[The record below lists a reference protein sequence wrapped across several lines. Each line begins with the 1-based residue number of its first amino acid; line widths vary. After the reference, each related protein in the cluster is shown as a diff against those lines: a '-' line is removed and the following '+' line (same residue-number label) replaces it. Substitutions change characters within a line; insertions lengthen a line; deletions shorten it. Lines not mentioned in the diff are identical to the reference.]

1 MNQTFLTIILTI
13 IFAPILLAF
22 FYGTERG
29 KKDLKDLKDASED
42 LKRLNRELNISDRN
56 KNSLDKKKPSIKKK
70 SSIFVKED
78 LKKEELND

>member
-1 MNQTFLTIILTI
+1 MNETFWAIILTI
-13 IFAPILLAF
+13 IFAPIVLAF

-29 KKDLKDLKDASED
+29 KKDLKDLKDASEE
-42 LKRLNRELNISDRN
+42 LKSFTRELNSSDRN
-56 KNSLDKKKPSIKKK
+56 KNNLKKKK

>member
-1 MNQTFLTIILTI
+1 MNETFWTIILTI
-13 IFAPILLAF
+13 IFAPIVLAF

-29 KKDLKDLKDASED
+29 KKDLKDLKDASEE
-42 LKRLNRELNISDRN
+42 LKSLTRELNSSDRN
-56 KNSLDKKKPSIKKK
+56 KNNLNKIK

>member
-1 MNQTFLTIILTI
+1 MNETFWTIILTI
-13 IFAPILLAF
+13 ILAPIVLAF

-29 KKDLKDLKDASED
+29 KKDLKDLKDASEE
-42 LKRLNRELNISDRN
+42 LKSLTREINTSDRN
-56 KNSLDKKKPSIKKK
+56 KNNLNKKK

>member
-1 MNQTFLTIILTI
+1 MNETFWTIILTI
-13 IFAPILLAF
+13 IFAPIVLAF

-29 KKDLKDLKDASED
+29 KKDLKDLKDASEE
-42 LKRLNRELNISDRN
+42 LKSLTREINISDRN
-56 KNSLDKKKPSIKKK
+56 KNNLNKKK

>member
-1 MNQTFLTIILTI
+1 MNETFWTIILTI
-13 IFAPILLAF
+13 IFAPIVLAF

-29 KKDLKDLKDASED
+29 KKDLKDLKDASEE
-42 LKRLNRELNISDRN
+42 LKSLTRELNISDRN
-56 KNSLDKKKPSIKKK
+56 KNNLNKKK

>member
-1 MNQTFLTIILTI
+1 MNETFWTIILTI
-13 IFAPILLAF
+13 IFAPIVLAF

-29 KKDLKDLKDASED
+29 KKDLKDLKDASEE
-42 LKRLNRELNISDRN
+42 LKSFTRELNSSDRN
-56 KNSLDKKKPSIKKK
+56 KNNLNKKK